1 MNKSDIQNTII
12 NYLRNYNP
20 EYVGLF
26 GSFVREDSTKNSDID
41 VLIRF
46 RDNFSL
52 LTLIRIEN
60 ELSDL
65 LGIKVDIL
73 TEGSLK
79 NDRVKRSIYQDLK
92 IIYEA

>member
-26 GSFVREDSTKNSDID
+26 GSFGREDSTKNSDID

-60 ELSDL
+60 ELIDL

>member
-60 ELSDL
+60 ELIDL